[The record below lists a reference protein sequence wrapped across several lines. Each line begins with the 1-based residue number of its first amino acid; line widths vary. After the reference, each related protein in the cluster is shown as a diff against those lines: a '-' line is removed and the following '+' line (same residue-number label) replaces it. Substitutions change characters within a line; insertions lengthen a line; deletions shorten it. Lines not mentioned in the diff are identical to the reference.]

1 MRKLPIIILLTLL
14 CLVSCKTEKVV
25 TEYIEVPKVSI
36 VEKHDTL
43 VDSVYTHDSIT
54 VYQRG
59 DTVFSEKYRDRWRT
73 QYITREVNKT
83 DTVYSVIEKPIMY
96 KVHVEKPL
104 SKWQKLQMYL
114 GRAMFGILGIIGI
127 GGITWIILNL
137 KRK

>member
-1 MRKLPIIILLTLL
+1 MPR
-14 CLVSCKTEKVV
+14 
-25 TEYIEVPKVSI
+25 VSI

-43 VDSVYTHDSIT
+43 RDSIHTHDSIT

-83 DTVYSVIEKPIMY
+83 DTIYSMIEKPIMY